1 MKLLLLVLFAQNLVE
16 CRSFSTN
23 ILSPRVRA
31 QPQPISCR
39 EGVIRCSQETPIDS
53 ARNKIQ
59 NALNAQDLSVTA
71 TYDDPNGSHI
81 TIRLVILGSVVIAFE
96 LLILPFHCCRVVS
109 DLFEGVSRVKRQQ
122 MVYKAI
128 WDEMQGPIHAVD
140 EMVCKAPSEV

>member
-16 CRSFSTN
+16 SRSFSTN

-81 TIRLVILGSVVIAFE
+81 TIR
-96 LLILPFHCCRVVS
+96 VVS

-128 WDEMQGPIHAVD
+128 WDEMQGPVHAVD